1 MSKLKIGFYSLY
13 ETEIQDSYVGTILI
27 TDSYGIP
34 LEFKCTHSVK
44 ATSIQK
50 ALYGERL
57 KPYIGIELC
66 GVPLIKSITN
76 SPDFLFVD
84 TEYLLTI
91 RTKITTPV
99 ILIGKADKEKLE
111 TPEEYNKDGK
121 ILIAH
126 EYNTFEPV
134 EIQYHPEFEKDNKN
148 TLEGVFSI
156 CTNFDLTEPFARMKK
171 SVEILGKSDSKFK

>member
-13 ETEIQDSYVGTILI
+13 ETEIADSYVGTILI

-44 ATSIQK
+44 ATGIQK
-50 ALYGERL
+50 ALYGDRL

-76 SPDFLFVD
+76 SPDFIFVNSD
-84 TEYLLTI
+84 YLLAI
-91 RTKITTPV
+91 RKKIDTAV
-99 ILIGKADKEKLE
+99 ILVNRVDKEKE
-111 TPEEYNKDGK
+111 EHPEEFDKEGK

-126 EYNTFEPV
+126 EYNNFEPV
-134 EIQYHPEFEKDNKN
+134 EIQYHPDFAKDNKN
-148 TLEGVFSI
+148 SLEEINAV
-156 CTNFDLTEPFARMKK
+156 CTNFDLIEPFERMKK